1 MYFYGAIIKGTHSV
15 QHLKGY
21 VLINVKENVPLDVV
35 LIFHLKI
42 KVILCL
48 HSMMIQ
54 IFHYTCRTTETRNK
68 LIKFDLF
75 FATDHNSAAVYRSFV
90 AKREINI

>member
-1 MYFYGAIIKGTHSV
+1 MYFYGAIIKGTYCV

-42 KVILCL
+42 KVGNRKCLLVVYSVKFNECKLFNGLFKVVVRVVNVPVLSQQLCC
-48 HSMMIQ
+48 
-54 IFHYTCRTTETRNK
+54 F
-68 LIKFDLF
+68 LF
-75 FATDHNSAAVYRSFV
+75 TFV
-90 AKREINI
+90 SSYI